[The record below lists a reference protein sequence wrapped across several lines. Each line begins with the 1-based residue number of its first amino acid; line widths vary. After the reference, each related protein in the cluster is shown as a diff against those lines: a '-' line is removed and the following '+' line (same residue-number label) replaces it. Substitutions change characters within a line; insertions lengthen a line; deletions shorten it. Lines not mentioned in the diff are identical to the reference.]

1 MSQHWKKISEET
13 VYQGYRN
20 IIRKTFAL
28 PNGQEWAF
36 DVISVPS
43 FATVGAITQEN
54 EIILVEQYRPGP
66 ETLIVSFPE
75 GRIDPGETPYIAAE
89 RELLEETGYQAQ
101 KIEFLKAIPAA
112 YTNQL
117 KHCFVAWGC
126 TLIKPQSLD
135 ETEFIRV
142 FTVSLREF
150 RELLKNPASINFSS
164 IDAGYLMLDFLE
176 RNQLIDAN

>member
-1 MSQHWKKISEET
+1 MSQHWKKISEEV

-43 FATVGAITQEN
+43 FATVGAITKEK

-75 GRIDPGETPYIAAE
+75 GRIDMGETPQIAAE
-89 RELLEETGYQAQ
+89 RELMEETGYEAQ
-101 KIEFLKAIPAA
+101 EIQFLKAIPAA

-117 KHCFVAWGC
+117 KHCFVAWNC
-126 TLIKPQSLD
+126 TLVKPQSLD

-142 FTVSLREF
+142 FTVSLAEF
-150 RELLKNPASINFSS
+150 KDMLNNPIEANFSS

-176 RNQLIDAN
+176 KQHLLD